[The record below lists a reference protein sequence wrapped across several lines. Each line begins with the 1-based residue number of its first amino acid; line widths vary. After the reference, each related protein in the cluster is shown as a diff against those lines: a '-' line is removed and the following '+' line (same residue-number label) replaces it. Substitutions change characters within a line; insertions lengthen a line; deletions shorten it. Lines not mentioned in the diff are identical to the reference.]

1 LRTVLVCV
9 KTLLAA
15 QAIGASATRLGIG
28 PAVRTALTATDA
40 VSQLAVEPAELVLVD
55 TSVARPDSAD
65 FTRRALLASPGATIV
80 FFGIEEPRNAA
91 AAIAAGARGVIRAD
105 HTDAVTLVTKA
116 VLLLLTQ
123 PSFNHRAYGEGALN
137 GTAVGNRSAGP
148 TGGPH
153 PGAGGGNGSVAPA
166 RTTASALAVPHQR
179 GDAVAEPPR
188 RRVELTERELQ
199 VLRGMS
205 DGKSNAEIG
214 RDLYV
219 SEDTVKTHA
228 RRLFRK
234 LGARDRAH
242 AVASAFRAGLV
253 S

>member
-1 LRTVLVCV
+1 MRTVLVCV
-9 KTLLAA
+9 KTPLAA

-28 PAVRTALTATDA
+28 SAVRTALTATEA
-40 VSQLAVEPAELVLVD
+40 VSQLAAEPAELVLVD
-55 TSVARPDSAD
+55 TAVARPDSAD

-80 FFGIEEPRNAA
+80 FFGVEEPRNAA

-123 PSFNHRAYGEGALN
+123 PAVGQRPMAVN
-137 GTAVGNRSAGP
+137 GTGAGDRASV
-148 TGGPH
+148 TSGGP
-153 PGAGGGNGSVAPA
+153 GYATASGVGRAVAAGSSMRSGTSVA
-166 RTTASALAVPHQR
+166 LPHQR
-179 GDAVAEPPR
+179 ADVATEPPR

-199 VLRGMS
+199 VLRGMA